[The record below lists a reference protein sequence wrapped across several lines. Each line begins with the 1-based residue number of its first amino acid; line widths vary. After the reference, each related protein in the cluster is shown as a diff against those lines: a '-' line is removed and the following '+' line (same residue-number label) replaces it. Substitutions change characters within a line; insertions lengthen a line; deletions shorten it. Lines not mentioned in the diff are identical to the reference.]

1 MAKKIHNKQKR
12 YFGSPAHHK
21 GIRLKSRKRA
31 LRPRTFKTE
40 EAAKAY
46 AEKQGMKKYEL
57 VNLRGEFS
65 KEKKLKIIP
74 E

>member
-1 MAKKIHNKQKR
+1 MAKKTHTKKKR
-12 YFGSPAHHK
+12 YFGSPSHHQN
-21 GIRLKSRKRA
+21 IRLKSRKRS

-46 AEKQGMKKYEL
+46 AEKQGMKKYEV

-65 KEKKLKIIP
+65 KEKKLKLV
-74 E
+74 EL